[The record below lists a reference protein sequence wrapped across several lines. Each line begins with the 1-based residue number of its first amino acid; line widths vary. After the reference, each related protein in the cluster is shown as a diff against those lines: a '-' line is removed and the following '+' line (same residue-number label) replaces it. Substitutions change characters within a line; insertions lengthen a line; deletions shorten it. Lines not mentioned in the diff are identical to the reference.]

1 MLTRSHIQSLTVA
14 LIVLLMGAAPVY
26 FAVSILRTTQG
37 ALVESRQH
45 DRSLEATFDVR
56 SKIEKLR
63 EATGDKVTD
72 AELMRLGVRFLAMAM
87 DGSDITAEMFIEA
100 NS

>member
-1 MLTRSHIQSLTVA
+1 MSVPQRVN
-14 LIVLLMGAAPVY
+14 VY
-26 FAVSILRTTQG
+26 VDAKL
-37 ALVESRQH
+37 
-45 DRSLEATFDVR
+45 R